1 MRVLTS
7 LITASFLL
15 FNTMVSNTSTEDYY
29 PKIIDAFQLAYDA
42 MYNGDNAPKKDFIIL
57 DMESFYFLD
66 TTYEDRMKLIE
77 HFKKYGK
84 KVLNASSV
92 KLKEIGLIDE
102 NGNIIIDGDL
112 LMMTNVYSKGE
123 GNLVIEGTKYHS
135 LIAAYLYRITFK
147 RDKGPWEIEK
157 IEDVGVA

>member
-1 MRVLTS
+1 MKVLTS

-15 FNTMVSNTSTEDYY
+15 FNRMISNNTKDNY
-29 PKIIDAFQLAYDA
+29 PKLIDAFELAYDA
-42 MYNGDNAPKKDFIIL
+42 IYNGDNGPEKDFIIL

-66 TTYEDRMKLIE
+66 TTYEEKMKLIE
-77 HFKKYGK
+77 HFKKYGQ

-92 KLKEIGLIDE
+92 KLKEIDLIDE
-102 NGNIIIDGDL
+102 NGTIIIDGDL

-123 GNLVIEGTKYHS
+123 GNLVIEGEKYHS
-135 LIAAYLYRITFK
+135 PVAAYLYRITLK

-157 IEDVGVA
+157 IEDLGVA